1 MLKGL
6 FKGEG
11 KRLSQHRQRDSKS
24 EIATVTPKL
33 IIRALYDYKPRNSDE
48 LGFSKE
54 DFLYVVDLDDPE
66 WYVACNPLTSSSG
79 LVPISYFEVIQRPE
93 HIPTRPI
100 TEALHDQIMGSGH
113 TRNASGLSESRVSRG
128 TSMGSSKHSL
138 NHQTAFSPGQRIP
151 EAPAGIN
158 GTGPE
163 IIGPPPQSQAHHHD
177 YSHSNRASAALYGIV
192 LYDFTAERADELE
205 AQAGES
211 IVIIAQSN
219 EEWFVAKPIGRLG
232 GPGLIPVS
240 YVELREVGTDKVVAD
255 VSDAIRRAG
264 VPQVEEWKRRA
275 AEYKASSIPLGRFEN
290 GPDAATTSGQQR
302 LSDYKTASGS
312 HSRVASSNLADMG
325 RDGRVSAGYLSGQH
339 GVPRASLTN
348 SYVQSVDHL
357 SSAYV
362 VRAGVERF
370 AMTGGRYWYLVV
382 AEMSNGLFR
391 NLCRYYQD
399 FYDFQIKLLEEFP
412 EESGRTG
419 GTRTLPFMPGPLT
432 VVTHSISSRR
442 RANLDEYVRNLI
454 LMPPHISRSPLVQQL
469 FALREGDVESDTRSQ
484 QMPHP
489 PNTRG
494 DNTEMV
500 VDAGPDTTFENNS
513 HTTRPGSEQ
522 FASATSPTSQGA
534 GRPPSGSLTAGM
546 DHIKIKVFHGDE
558 LVAIRIPATLT
569 FEKVYQKIEERIGF
583 PRPQLHARQDFSDPP
598 ISTDADFLRALQGK
612 KKIVMF
618 ARAEDST
625 F

>member
-11 KRLSQHRQRDSKS
+11 KRLSHHRQRDSKN

-33 IIRALYDYKPRNSDE
+33 IIRALYDYKARNADE

-66 WYVACNPLTSSSG
+66 WYVACNPLTNSSG

-113 TRNASGLSESRVSRG
+113 TRNDSGLSDSRVSRG
-128 TSMGSSKHSL
+128 TSMGSKQSYGTH
-138 NHQTAFSPGQRIP
+138 NTFSPVARIP
-151 EAPAGIN
+151 EAPAGIH

-163 IIGPPPQSQAHHHD
+163 IIGAPPQNHHAAD
-177 YSHSNRASAALYGIV
+177 FGFGLPHSRSSAAIYGVV

-205 AQAGES
+205 AQSGES

-240 YVELREVGTDKVVAD
+240 YVQLREVGTDEVVTD
-255 VSDAIRRAG
+255 VADAIRRAG

-275 AEYKASSIPLGRFEN
+275 AEYKASSIPLGRFEQGAGGRGAPAQTATEYPARTMSN
-290 GPDAATTSGQQR
+290 GSR
-302 LSDYKTASGS
+302 
-312 HSRVASSNLADMG
+312 SRVASSTMGDM
-325 RDGRVSAGYLSGQH
+325 RHDSMRYSNMARTSIPASYAQSTSQP
-339 GVPRASLTN
+339 GV
-348 SYVQSVDHL
+348 
-357 SSAYV
+357 YV
-362 VRAGVERF
+362 VRAAVERF

-382 AEMSNGLFR
+382 AEMSNGMFR

-454 LMPPHISRSPLVQQL
+454 RMPAHISRSPLIQQL
-469 FALREGDVESDTRSQ
+469 FALREGDIETDTRTS

-489 PNTRG
+489 PTTRG

-500 VDAGPDTTFENNS
+500 VDAGPDTTFENE
-513 HTTRPGSEQ
+513 TPAAPTAAQ
-522 FASATSPTSQGA
+522 QSANVSPTNATGSQRPQSA
-534 GRPPSGSLTAGM
+534 GLSGE
-546 DHIKIKVFHGDE
+546 HIKIKVFHGDE
-558 LVAIRIPATLT
+558 LVAIRIPAGLP
-569 FEKVYQKIEERIGF
+569 FEKVYQKVEERIGF
-583 PRPQLHARQDFSDPP
+583 GKPQLHASQDFSDPP
-598 ISTDADFLRALQGK
+598 ISTDYEFQQALQGK

-618 ARAEDST
+618 ARAEDSA

>member
-11 KRLSQHRQRDSKS
+11 KRLSHHRQRDSKN
-24 EIATVTPKL
+24 EIATITPKL
-33 IIRALYDYKPRNSDE
+33 IIRALYDYKARNADE

-66 WYVACNPLTSSSG
+66 WYVACNPLTNSSG

-113 TRNASGLSESRVSRG
+113 TRNDSGLSDSRMSRG
-128 TSMGSSKHSL
+128 TSRGSKQSFTTH
-138 NHQTAFSPGQRIP
+138 NTFSPGASIP
-151 EAPAGIN
+151 EAPAGIH

-163 IIGPPPQSQAHHHD
+163 IIGAPPQNNHAADFGFNQP
-177 YSHSNRASAALYGIV
+177 HSRTSSAIYGVV

-205 AQAGES
+205 AQSGES

-240 YVELREVGTDKVVAD
+240 YVQLREVGTDEVVTD
-255 VSDAIRRAG
+255 VADAIRRAG

-275 AEYKASSIPLGRFEN
+275 AEYKASSIPLGRFEQGAGGGRGPYAQAMTEYPARSISN
-290 GPDAATTSGQQR
+290 GSRSRATSTNIGDMRHDSSR
-302 LSDYKTASGS
+302 LSNMVRTSITASYAPPTS
-312 HSRVASSNLADMG
+312 
-325 RDGRVSAGYLSGQH
+325 QP
-339 GVPRASLTN
+339 GV
-348 SYVQSVDHL
+348 
-357 SSAYV
+357 YV

-382 AEMSNGLFR
+382 AEMSNGMFR

-454 LMPPHISRSPLVQQL
+454 RMPPHISRSPLIQQL
-469 FALREGDVESDTRSQ
+469 FALREGDIESDTRTS

-489 PNTRG
+489 PTTRG
-494 DNTEMV
+494 DSTEMV
-500 VDAGPDTTFENNS
+500 VDAGPDTTFENDTP
-513 HTTRPGSEQ
+513 TT
-522 FASATSPTSQGA
+522 ASAQQSSTDVSPTATATSPQRPQSA
-534 GRPPSGSLTAGM
+534 GLSGE
-546 DHIKIKVFHGDE
+546 HVKIKVFHGDE
-558 LVAIRIPATLT
+558 LVAIRIPAGLP

-583 PRPQLHARQDFSDPP
+583 AKPQLHARQDFSDYP
-598 ISTDADFLRALQGK
+598 INTDADFQRALQGK